1 MSTPTEPPL
10 DELRAL
16 RERAYGRHADIQDD
30 PDALARLR
38 ELEAQA
44 SSATTSTPAES
55 AAPAAVGGI
64 APGGIG
70 GDGSGRLPDGDRTTD
85 AAALRSGITPVDGA
99 QGSSRAVEAGQSL
112 GSRATAADGGESS
125 VAATIPPGAPGDP
138 SPAED
143 GVLAEQNTAPRSPW
157 WRRRTPLLWVASVV
171 AGVLVGVGLTLAVQA
186 AGEGRVATLNEDAD
200 AEWPE
205 QFFGARPADAAVFD
219 DFHGLTV
226 LTFRQPA
233 QPGSPQSCLYILTPP
248 DGFGA
253 GTCAAD
259 AFPPTASLE
268 VGPASPDELRDRYP
282 RGTALQFVLEGSS
295 VQVYAREPSL
305 VEPTP

>member
-16 RERAYGRHADIQDD
+16 RERAYGRDADIQDD
-30 PDALARLR
+30 PGALARLH
-38 ELEAQA
+38 ELEAQV
-44 SSATTSTPAES
+44 SSAMSGTPADS
-55 AAPAAVGGI
+55 AAPVVAGGF

-70 GDGSGRLPDGDRTTD
+70 GDGAGPLPDGDGTTD
-85 AAALRSGITPVDGA
+85 AAAPRSGTTPADGA
-99 QGSSRAVEAGQSL
+99 KRSDPTVDAAQSPP
-112 GSRATAADGGESS
+112 GAAAADGGESS
-125 VAATIPPGAPGDP
+125 IAAAVASAAPGDT
-138 SPAED
+138 SPADD
-143 GVLAEQNTAPRSPW
+143 GDPAGQGTAPRSPW